1 MSISNQKLS
10 EADIIQYNEAQAARL
25 LGLSRKTLQKF
36 RMTGEG
42 PHFIRVS
49 KRCVRYTLGDIVAW
63 QAARRVSS
71 TSEPCPG
78 DVSEP
83 TRRARRVK

>member
-1 MSISNQKLS
+1 MSQELQNVTQFDEKQTAKILNMSV
-10 EADIIQYNEAQAARL
+10 
-25 LGLSRKTLQKF
+25 KTLQKF
-36 RMTGEG
+36 RSTGEG